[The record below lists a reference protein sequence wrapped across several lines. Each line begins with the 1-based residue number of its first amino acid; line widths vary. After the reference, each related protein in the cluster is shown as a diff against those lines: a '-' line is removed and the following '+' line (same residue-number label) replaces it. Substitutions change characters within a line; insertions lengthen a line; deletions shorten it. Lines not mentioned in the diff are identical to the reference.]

1 MSRDYKPNRHS
12 SRDREPASGGGAFK
26 GILYGLIL
34 GLAIAAAVAWWFNR
48 MPSPFIDKTGT
59 ANNGAQTSAK
69 PAPSG
74 APPAAADASTTPAPT
89 AALTNSQGETGQPIV
104 LPGKPGDPV
113 PETRFQFPDILSGK
127 TDGTT
132 AAKATKPTDADKT
145 ADSAKSTE
153 SPAGFYLMAGSFQ
166 KPSDADAQKANL
178 ALIGFDA
185 SVQKTVIGEKVWY
198 RVKIGPFKRQ
208 DDANRAR
215 NELKDNG
222 IDAVPARN

>member
-1 MSRDYKPNRHS
+1 MSRDYKPNRHA

-59 ANNGAQTSAK
+59 GASGGQTSAK
-69 PAPSG
+69 TTPGVAAPEAAPAPA
-74 APPAAADASTTPAPT
+74 APVASVNA
-89 AALTNSQGETGQPIV
+89 QGENGQPIA
-104 LPGKPGDPV
+104 LPGKPGDPL
-113 PETRFQFPDILSGK
+113 PEKRFQFPDILSGK

-132 AAKATKPTDADKT
+132 APAAKPAEVAKAADAAKPAE
-145 ADSAKSTE
+145 APS
-153 SPAGFYLMAGSFQ
+153 GFYLMAGSFQ
-166 KPSDADAQKANL
+166 KPTDAEAQKANL

-185 SVQKTVIGEKVWY
+185 SVQKAVIGEKVWY

-215 NELKDNG
+215 NELKENG
-222 IDAVPARN
+222 IEAVPARN